1 MCMYVFHMSRT
12 INSYYFRI
20 QHNRLIFEMEAQY
33 VYCKIETELLNTL
46 QTNNR
51 LPREITNIL

>member
-12 INSYYFRI
+12 INTYYFRI

-33 VYCKIETELLNTL
+33 VYCKIETELLNTV